1 MAGMSTCS
9 PRPTAYTIYPP
20 SGYVNPNFSEF
31 SPGEILDPQVTL
43 PGELGGWTTQLVAF
57 PVFSKFLP
65 VQNWQVLIF
74 WSVVFLYKE
83 GMGDDGQVLGDGLGI
98 ALGLCSLGLDQYLQ

>member
-1 MAGMSTCS
+1 MST
-9 PRPTAYTIYPP
+9 
-20 SGYVNPNFSEF
+20 PNFSEF
-31 SPGEILDPQVTL
+31 PPGEILGRLLENWVSSTNRLVT
-43 PGELGGWTTQLVAF
+43 F

-74 WSVVFLYKE
+74 WSVVFLYKK

-98 ALGLCSLGLDQYLQ
+98 TLGLSSLGLDQYLQ

>member
-1 MAGMSTCS
+1 MST
-9 PRPTAYTIYPP
+9 
-20 SGYVNPNFSEF
+20 PNFSEF
-31 SPGEILDPQVTL
+31 SPGEILGRLLENWVS
-43 PGELGGWTTQLVAF
+43 WTPQLVAF

-65 VQNWQVLIF
+65 VRNWQVLLF
-74 WSVVFLYKE
+74 QSVVFVYKK